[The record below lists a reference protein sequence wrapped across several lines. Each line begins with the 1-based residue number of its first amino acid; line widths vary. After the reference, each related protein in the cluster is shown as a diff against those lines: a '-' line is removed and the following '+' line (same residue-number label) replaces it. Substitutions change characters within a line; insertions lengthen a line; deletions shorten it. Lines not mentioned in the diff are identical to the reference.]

1 MPCTCPHRDWL
12 MYILYGGDSEFI
24 GQIIRGAMQGIERAH
39 GGAPGVVESLRVYSP
54 HKHDCLHTLRIKL
67 LVLLDLDEGTRR
79 KLSEYSSPLARDW
92 HPVCRVKGTRFYAE
106 LHDGLLPGWVKD
118 ETINASDFVDR
129 VRMAY
134 LVS

>member
-1 MPCTCPHRDWL
+1 

-24 GQIIRGAMQGIERAH
+24 GQIIRGAMQGIQRAH
-39 GGAPGVVESLRVYSP
+39 GTAGVGEALRVYAP
-54 HKHDCLHTLRIKL
+54 QRDDCLHTLRIKL
-67 LVLLDLDEGTRR
+67 LVLLDLDEPTRR
-79 KLSEYSSPLARDW
+79 RLSEYSSPLARDW
-92 HPVCRVKGTRFYAE
+92 HPVCRVKATRFYAE
-106 LHDGLLPGWVKD
+106 LHDVLLPGWVKD

>member
-1 MPCTCPHRDWL
+1 

-39 GGAPGVVESLRVYSP
+39 GTAGVTESLRVYSP
-54 HKHDCLHTLRIKL
+54 QRDDCLHTLRIKL
-67 LVLLDLDEGTRR
+67 LVLLDLDEPTRR
-79 KLSEYSSPLARDW
+79 RLSEYSSPLARDW
-92 HPVCRVKGTRFYAE
+92 HPVCRVKATRFYAE
-106 LHDGLLPGWVKD
+106 LHDVLLPGWVKD